1 MRFRIRPGLFAA
13 TLGALAILVSLGTW
27 QLQRKEWKESL
38 VAAVEARLSA
48 EPIPFAHAVARAE
61 AGEAM
66 EYQPVYL
73 DGVFAHDNAAGVF
86 GTYAGRAGIYL
97 FAPLRIS
104 DGSFVYINRGFTPQ
118 NAKAANS
125 EPLGAVRVDGL
136 LRRAEVKRGL
146 ERLLAPKD
154 QPTDNLFFTRD
165 PRRLSAAAGIYAPL
179 TWYVDSKGLESDGPW
194 PKGGLTRVEFPNRHL
209 EYALTWFGLAAAL
222 VGVFLAFSLKRS

>member
-1 MRFRIRPGLFAA
+1 MRVRFRPGLLAA

-27 QLQRKEWKESL
+27 QLQRKEWKEAL
-38 VAAVEARLSA
+38 IAAVEARLSA
-48 EPIPFAHAVARAE
+48 EPVPFDDAVVRAE
-61 AGEAM
+61 AGETM

-86 GTYAGRAGIYL
+86 GTYEGRAGVYL
-97 FAPLRIS
+97 FAPLRRS
-104 DGSFVYINRGFTPQ
+104 DGSFVYINRGFAPQ

-125 EPLGAVRVDGL
+125 EPQGAVRVYGL

-154 QPTDNLFFTRD
+154 QPADKIFFTRD
-165 PRRLSAAAGIYAPL
+165 PRTLGAAAGIYAPPI
-179 TWYVDSKGLESDGPW
+179 WYVDSNGLESDGPW
-194 PKGGLTRVEFPNRHL
+194 PKGGLTRVDFPNRHL

-222 VGVFLAFSLKRS
+222 VGVFLAFSLKRD